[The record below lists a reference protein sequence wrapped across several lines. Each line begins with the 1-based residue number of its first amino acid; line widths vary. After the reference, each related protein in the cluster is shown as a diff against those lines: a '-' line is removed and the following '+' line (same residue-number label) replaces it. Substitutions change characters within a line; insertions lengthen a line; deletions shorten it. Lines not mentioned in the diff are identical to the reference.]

1 MVAVKR
7 ARGKRSFAI
16 GDRSG
21 FKVPYTSL
29 KTTWDGLRVE
39 PEDWEPKHP
48 QLTPAKNVVDATA
61 LFDPRPGNNQ
71 QEDAQVFIGYNYDP
85 FLPIQ
90 QRPPVGVPSFGVV
103 GNTFFPEIDLQVT
116 GVAGTGATGTIT
128 EFETDVVGVAG
139 TGALGVYAAE
149 SEITETGV
157 AGTGALGTAVPNIVI
172 SVSVTGL
179 AGTGALGTFS
189 TATTVIGLA
198 GIGALGAFTLESEI
212 TETGVAGTGALGT
225 TLEESEIAETG
236 VAGTG
241 AVHILGESDGSSV
254 RVQVDGVVGV
264 SGIGTTGNE
273 VAVAEIA
280 ETGLG
285 GTGAIGTAEPAQG
298 WGQGGWGEQGWGYG
312 I

>member
-1 MVAVKR
+1 MRYAKGTKSVAT
-7 ARGKRSFAI
+7 SDI
-16 GDRSG
+16 SG
-21 FKVPYTSL
+21 FKVPYKSL
-29 KTTWDGLRVE
+29 KRTWQGYYVE
-39 PEDWEPKHP
+39 PEEWDPKHP
-48 QLTPAKNVVDATA
+48 QLTPAKNVIDATA
-61 LFDPRPGNNQ
+61 LLNPRPGNNR
-71 QEDAQVFIGYNYDP
+71 QEDAEVFIGYNYDP

-103 GNTFFPEIDLQVT
+103 GNTFSPEIDLLVT

-157 AGTGALGTAVPNIVI
+157 AGTGNTGTAVANIVI
-172 SVSVTGL
+172 SVPVTGL
-179 AGTGALGTFS
+179 TGTGALGTFS

-273 VAVAEIA
+273 VAVAEIT